1 MRILLCF
8 VVGAIADAQ
17 TTDPDHIFVKP
28 YVGRAS
34 AAPNSNVP
42 MGILP
47 VQYRAAYGFN
57 RTPNQGQGQT
67 IALVVAYDD
76 PNVADDL
83 AFYANYFHL
92 TPCNFQK
99 VKVGN
104 PFEGGDWDLTASYDV
119 EQACAIAPGAN
130 VLLVEATTDSLADL
144 FNAIAV
150 ASSSPY
156 NASVIVMSW
165 GTPEFQGEQS
175 FDSYLCNIVNG
186 NGQPVTF
193 VAATNWVVYPAASPC
208 VVAAG
213 QTVLTLST
221 VLPPAYP
228 LQLDYGSESAWSRG
242 GISAYESR
250 PSWQNPACSGF
261 SAVNRCLPDIAAD
274 AENLPVYDTYDQGGW
289 REVDAPGLS
298 APAWGAFFTLV
309 NSGRASQGKNTL
321 NQAAADMYA
330 IYYSSDYL
338 TDFHDIL
345 TGDLAGPGYDLA
357 TGIGTY
363 QADKLFSALVA
374 AAD

>member
-104 PFEGGDWDLTASYDV
+104 PFEGGARTSFTK
-119 EQACAIAPGAN
+119 
-130 VLLVEATTDSLADL
+130 LLFMQPCRELWLRDS
-144 FNAIAV
+144 
-150 ASSSPY
+150 SRC
-156 NASVIVMSW
+156 
-165 GTPEFQGEQS
+165 QHQS
-175 FDSYLCNIVNG
+175 
-186 NGQPVTF
+186 
-193 VAATNWVVYPAASPC
+193 
-208 VVAAG
+208 
-213 QTVLTLST
+213 
-221 VLPPAYP
+221 
-228 LQLDYGSESAWSRG
+228 
-242 GISAYESR
+242 
-250 PSWQNPACSGF
+250 
-261 SAVNRCLPDIAAD
+261 
-274 AENLPVYDTYDQGGW
+274 
-289 REVDAPGLS
+289 
-298 APAWGAFFTLV
+298 
-309 NSGRASQGKNTL
+309 
-321 NQAAADMYA
+321 
-330 IYYSSDYL
+330 
-338 TDFHDIL
+338 
-345 TGDLAGPGYDLA
+345 
-357 TGIGTY
+357 
-363 QADKLFSALVA
+363 
-374 AAD
+374 